1 MVVIKMKCQSQL
13 NENVTVDPYAMTQE
27 DMPCYV
33 MYSLF
38 KVDS

>member
-1 MVVIKMKCQSQL
+1 MKCQSQL
-13 NENVTVDPYAMTQE
+13 NENVTVDPYPMTQE
-27 DMPCYV
+27 DMQCYV